1 MINILGT
8 ALTALNAFSRKLGVS
23 ANNIANVNTDGF
35 KKSRAVLEEES
46 PYGVNVNISRVDTPG
61 SLIPSFDESGE
72 AKESSNVSLE
82 EEIIGLKIAEN
93 GFKANLKALKA
104 ADEALGSLLDKMG

>member
-8 ALTALNAFSRKLGVS
+8 ALSALHAFSRKLGVS

-35 KKSRAVLEEES
+35 KKSRAVLEEEN

-61 SLIPSFDESGE
+61 SLLPSPENSSE
-72 AKESSNVSLE
+72 TMETSNVSQE
-82 EEIIGLKIAEN
+82 EELIGLKIAEN
-93 GFKANLKALKA
+93 GYKANLRALQA
-104 ADEALGSLLDKMG
+104 ADEALGSFLDKTG